1 MNLGL
6 VFESGDYVLMGVFLV
21 LVLMSIITW
30 SVIIVRALKLRRAK
44 KGNAAVQPLIWN
56 AQTLPEAVAQ
66 AESIESPISELTLAS
81 VRMAIT
87 ANIKTRKWPRPCR

>member
-66 AESIESPISELTLAS
+66 AEH
-81 VRMAIT
+81 RIT
-87 ANIKTRKWPRPCR
+87 HQRANAGIRARAWQLLPT